1 MGLGYHMFNIREIEI
16 FDVKRLLENGQKAV
30 RLIDVRSPMEVA
42 AGIIPG
48 ATNIPLH
55 MLPMSVD
62 SIPDD
67 SDVVIYCR
75 TGARSAQAC
84 AYLTSLG
91 KSNVYNLRGGIM
103 AWLQGG
109 LAVA

>member
-1 MGLGYHMFNIREIEI
+1 MFNIKEIEI
-16 FDVKRLLENGQKAV
+16 FDVKRLLDAQHQGVK
-30 RLIDVRSPMEVA
+30 LIDVRSPMEVA
-42 AGIIPG
+42 AGVIPG

-55 MLPMSVD
+55 LLPMSLD
-62 SIPDD
+62 KIPDD
-67 SDVVIYCR
+67 SEVVLYCR

-84 AYLTSLG
+84 AYLSSLG
-91 KSNVYNLRGGIM
+91 KSNVYNMRGGIM

>member
-1 MGLGYHMFNIREIEI
+1 MFNFREIEI
-16 FDVKRLLENGQKAV
+16 FDVKRMLEGEGKQV

-42 AGIIPG
+42 SGIIPG

-55 MLPMSVD
+55 MLPMSVEK
-62 SIPDD
+62 IPDD
-67 SDVVIYCR
+67 SEVIVYCR

-91 KSNVYNLRGGIM
+91 KGNVYNLRGGIM
-103 AWLQGG
+103 AWMQGG

>member
-1 MGLGYHMFNIREIEI
+1 MFNFREIEI
-16 FDVKRLLENGQKAV
+16 FDVKRMLEGESKAV

-42 AGIIPG
+42 SGIIPG

-55 MLPMSVD
+55 MLPMSIEKIPED
-62 SIPDD
+62 SE
-67 SDVVIYCR
+67 VVIYCR

-91 KSNVYNLRGGIM
+91 KDNVYNLRGGIM

>member
-1 MGLGYHMFNIREIEI
+1 MFNFREIEI
-16 FDVKRLLENGQKAV
+16 FDVKRMLEGEGKQV
-30 RLIDVRSPMEVA
+30 RIIDVRSPMEVA
-42 AGIIPG
+42 SGIIPG

-55 MLPMSVD
+55 MLPMSVEK
-62 SIPDD
+62 IPDD
-67 SDVVIYCR
+67 SEVVIYCR

-91 KSNVYNLRGGIM
+91 KNNVYNLRGGIM

>member
-1 MGLGYHMFNIREIEI
+1 MMFNFKEIEI
-16 FDVKRLLENGQKAV
+16 FDVQRLLDLGERGV

-42 AGIIPG
+42 SGAIPG

-55 MLPMSVD
+55 LLPTSLQH
-62 SIPDD
+62 IPDD
-67 SDVVIYCR
+67 SDVVVYCR

-91 KSNVYNLRGGIM
+91 KSNVYNMRGGIM

>member
-1 MGLGYHMFNIREIEI
+1 MFNFREIEI
-16 FDVKRLLENGQKAV
+16 FDVKRMLEGEGKQV

-42 AGIIPG
+42 SGIIPG

-55 MLPMSVD
+55 MLPMSVEK
-62 SIPDD
+62 IPDD
-67 SDVVIYCR
+67 TEVVIYCR

-91 KSNVYNLRGGIM
+91 KDNVYNLRGGIM

>member
-1 MGLGYHMFNIREIEI
+1 MFNFREIEI
-16 FDVKRLLENGQKAV
+16 FDVKRLLDESDKPVQ
-30 RLIDVRSPMEVA
+30 LIDVRSPMEVA
-42 AGIIPG
+42 SGAIPG

-55 MLPMSVD
+55 LLPMSVEK
-62 SIPDD
+62 IPDD
-67 SDVVIYCR
+67 SEVILYCR

-91 KSNVYNLRGGIM
+91 KGNVYNLRGGIM

>member
-1 MGLGYHMFNIREIEI
+1 MFNFREIEI
-16 FDVKRLLENGQKAV
+16 FDVKRMLEGEGRQV
-30 RLIDVRSPMEVA
+30 HLIDVRSPMEVA
-42 AGIIPG
+42 SGIIPG

-55 MLPMSVD
+55 LLPMSVEKIPHD
-62 SIPDD
+62 SE
-67 SDVVIYCR
+67 VVIYCR

-91 KSNVYNLRGGIM
+91 KDNVYNLRGGIM
-103 AWLQGG
+103 AWMQGG

>member
-1 MGLGYHMFNIREIEI
+1 MFNFREIEI
-16 FDVKRLLENGQKAV
+16 FDVKRMLEGEGKQV

-42 AGIIPG
+42 SGIIPG

-55 MLPMSVD
+55 MLPMSVEK
-62 SIPDD
+62 IPDD
-67 SDVVIYCR
+67 SEVIVYCR

-91 KSNVYNLRGGIM
+91 KDNVYNLRGGIM
-103 AWLQGG
+103 AWMQGG

>member
-1 MGLGYHMFNIREIEI
+1 MFNFKEIEI
-16 FDVKRLLENGQKAV
+16 FDVKRMLDGAAQGV
-30 RLIDVRSPMEVA
+30 HLIDVRSPMEVA
-42 AGIIPG
+42 TGAIPG

-55 MLPMSVD
+55 TLPMSLER
-62 SIPDD
+62 IPDG

-91 KSNVYNLRGGIM
+91 KGNVYNMRGGIM
-103 AWLQGG
+103 AWLQSG

>member
-1 MGLGYHMFNIREIEI
+1 MFNIKEIEI
-16 FDVKRLLENGQKAV
+16 FDVQRRLEGSPQPVK
-30 RLIDVRSPMEVA
+30 LIDVRSPMEVA
-42 AGIIPG
+42 GGVIPG

-55 MLPMSVD
+55 LLPMSLDKIPED
-62 SIPDD
+62 SE
-67 SDVVIYCR
+67 VVFYCR

-91 KSNVYNLRGGIM
+91 KSNVYNMRGGIM

>member
-1 MGLGYHMFNIREIEI
+1 MFNFREIEI
-16 FDVKRLLENGQKAV
+16 FDVKRMLEGEGKPV

-42 AGIIPG
+42 SGIIPG

-55 MLPMSVD
+55 MLPMSVEK
-62 SIPDD
+62 IPDD
-67 SDVVIYCR
+67 SEVIIYCR

-91 KSNVYNLRGGIM
+91 KDNVYNLRGGIM
-103 AWLQGG
+103 AWMQGG

>member
-1 MGLGYHMFNIREIEI
+1 MFNFREIEI
-16 FDVKRLLENGQKAV
+16 FDVKRMLEGEGKQV

-42 AGIIPG
+42 SGIIPG

-55 MLPMSVD
+55 MLPMSVEK
-62 SIPDD
+62 IPDD
-67 SDVVIYCR
+67 SEVIIYCR

-91 KSNVYNLRGGIM
+91 KDNVYNLRGGIM

>member
-1 MGLGYHMFNIREIEI
+1 MFNFREIEI
-16 FDVKRLLENGQKAV
+16 FDVKRMLEGEGKQV

-42 AGIIPG
+42 SGIIPG

-55 MLPMSVD
+55 MLPMSVEK
-62 SIPDD
+62 IPDD
-67 SDVVIYCR
+67 SEVIIYCR

-91 KSNVYNLRGGIM
+91 KDNVYNLRGGIM
-103 AWLQGG
+103 AWMQGG

>member
-1 MGLGYHMFNIREIEI
+1 MFNFREIEI
-16 FDVKRLLENGQKAV
+16 FDVKRMLEGEGRQV

-42 AGIIPG
+42 SGIIPG

-55 MLPMSVD
+55 MLPMSVEK
-62 SIPDD
+62 IPDD
-67 SDVVIYCR
+67 TEVIIYCR

-91 KSNVYNLRGGIM
+91 KDNVYNLRGGIM

>member
-1 MGLGYHMFNIREIEI
+1 MFNFREIEI
-16 FDVKRLLENGQKAV
+16 FDVKRMLEGEGKQV
-30 RLIDVRSPMEVA
+30 HLIDVRSPMEVA

-55 MLPMSVD
+55 MLPMSMER
-62 SIPDD
+62 IPDD
-67 SDVVIYCR
+67 SEVIIYCR

-91 KSNVYNLRGGIM
+91 KDNVYNLRGGIM
-103 AWLQGG
+103 AWMQGG

>member
-1 MGLGYHMFNIREIEI
+1 MFNFREIEI
-16 FDVKRLLENGQKAV
+16 FDVKRMLEGEGKSV
-30 RLIDVRSPMEVA
+30 RLIDVRSPMEVVS
-42 AGIIPG
+42 GIIPG

-55 MLPMSVD
+55 MLPMSVEK
-62 SIPDD
+62 IPDD
-67 SDVVIYCR
+67 SEVVIYCR

-91 KSNVYNLRGGIM
+91 KDNVYNLRGGIM

>member
-1 MGLGYHMFNIREIEI
+1 MFNIKEIEI
-16 FDVKRLLENGQKAV
+16 FDVKRLLDAQHQGV

-42 AGIIPG
+42 AGVIPG

-55 MLPMSVD
+55 LLPMSLD
-62 SIPDD
+62 KIPDD
-67 SDVVIYCR
+67 SEVVLYCR

-84 AYLTSLG
+84 AYLSSLG
-91 KSNVYNLRGGIM
+91 RANVYNMRGGIM

>member
-1 MGLGYHMFNIREIEI
+1 MFNFREIEI
-16 FDVKRLLENGQKAV
+16 FDVKRMLEGEGKEV

-42 AGIIPG
+42 SGIIPG

-55 MLPMSVD
+55 MLPMSVEK
-62 SIPDD
+62 IPDD
-67 SDVVIYCR
+67 SEVIIYCR

-91 KSNVYNLRGGIM
+91 KDNVYNLRGGIM
-103 AWLQGG
+103 AWMQGG

>member
-1 MGLGYHMFNIREIEI
+1 MFNIKEIEI
-16 FDVKRLLENGQKAV
+16 FDVKRLLDTEQKGI

-42 AGIIPG
+42 SGVIPG

-55 MLPMSVD
+55 LLPMSLD
-62 SIPDD
+62 KIPDH
-67 SDVVIYCR
+67 SEIVLYCR

-84 AYLTSLG
+84 AYLSSLG
-91 KSNVYNLRGGIM
+91 RNNVYNMRGGIM

>member
-1 MGLGYHMFNIREIEI
+1 MFNFREIEI
-16 FDVKRLLENGQKAV
+16 FDVKRLLDESAKPVQ
-30 RLIDVRSPMEVA
+30 LIDVRSPMEVA
-42 AGIIPG
+42 SGAIPG

-55 MLPMSVD
+55 LLPMSVEKIPND
-62 SIPDD
+62 SEVI
-67 SDVVIYCR
+67 IYCR

-91 KSNVYNLRGGIM
+91 KGNVYNLRGGIM